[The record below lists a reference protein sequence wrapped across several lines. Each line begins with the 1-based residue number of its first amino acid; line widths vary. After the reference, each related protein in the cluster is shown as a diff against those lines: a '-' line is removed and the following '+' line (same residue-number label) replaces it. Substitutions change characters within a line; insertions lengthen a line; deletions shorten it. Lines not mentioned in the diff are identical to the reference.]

1 MAAEDL
7 DLPSR
12 LACLL
17 AALRRVYAIVAFRM
31 ALEVMSFQQQ
41 LPLTRAQQECE
52 VLNMVVRGQLVD
64 SFDVPRES
72 SPDRSLCP
80 SICNVRGEMI
90 SGGAFSA
97 TLAVSQF

>member
-12 LACLL
+12 SAYLL

-72 SPDRSLCP
+72 SPDRSLCL
-80 SICNVRGEMI
+80 SICNVRGKMI